1 MAQMIRPRWI
11 TLRKL
16 TTDSDLDEV
25 AFRFFGYKS
34 AKPGQSAEKHDAT
47 QFVARMGID
56 LTNFM
61 GCYVETG
68 TADSP
73 TGPATPATRSHPI
86 RRVLVFK
93 QSRRGLFT
101 TEALTFFDGFR
112 NDKLGLAWVDVDRY
126 EKMLGDDFFDT
137 IQETAKKIGV

>member
-1 MAQMIRPRWI
+1 MIRPRWI

-25 AFRFFGYKS
+25 AFRFFGYKP
-34 AKPGQSAEKHDAT
+34 AKAGQSAEKYDAS
-47 QFVARMGID
+47 QFVDRMGID
-56 LTNFM
+56 LHNFM

-68 TADSP
+68 TADAP

-93 QSRRGLFT
+93 QSRRGLFS
-101 TEALTFFDGFR
+101 TEALTFHDGFR
-112 NDKLGLAWVDVDRY
+112 NETLGLAWIDVDQY
-126 EKMLGDDFFDT
+126 EAMLGDDFFGT
-137 IQETAKKIGV
+137 VQQTAKKIGV